1 MQERMCFVLVWLVN
15 LSALLK
21 WVFILEKGHLCF
33 FFASSAFYELLPQY
47 LFEQIFYIIFQ
58 MVSKPSLTHLTLL
71 TISSTP
77 PFPAICFTLSFF
89 LIFSNQKPSREIVLY
104 PWRNHPWHCFSHLLQ
119 LVPRRL
125 KIGYSGFGHNRM
137 LSLHAH
143 IF

>member
-1 MQERMCFVLVWLVN
+1 MQERMCFILVWLVN

-47 LFEQIFYIIFQ
+47 LFELIFYIIFQ

-89 LIFSNQKPSREIVLY
+89 SY
-104 PWRNHPWHCFSHLLQ
+104 LQ
-119 LVPRRL
+119 QP
-125 KIGYSGFGHNRM
+125 KAF
-137 LSLHAH
+137 
-143 IF
+143 